1 MFLVQWNHD
10 MIYKMQEDNFFIDR
24 CVKILLLASL
34 MVDQEKREIFPDLC
48 ETGMLV
54 MKKNSFHKP
63 TDKLRVIYRCYLLHS
78 QSSF

>member
-1 MFLVQWNHD
+1 MVMFLVQWNHD

-54 MKKNSFHKP
+54 MKKN
-63 TDKLRVIYRCYLLHS
+63 
-78 QSSF
+78 